1 MKKEQFELSV
11 PAVALAMVLAVV
23 PAVALAVALAVVPAM
38 ALAVAQVARRVV
50 VQAQK

>member
-11 PAVALAMVLAVV
+11 PAVALAVALAVV
-23 PAVALAVALAVVPAM
+23 PAVALVEV
-38 ALAVAQVARRVV
+38 QVARRVV